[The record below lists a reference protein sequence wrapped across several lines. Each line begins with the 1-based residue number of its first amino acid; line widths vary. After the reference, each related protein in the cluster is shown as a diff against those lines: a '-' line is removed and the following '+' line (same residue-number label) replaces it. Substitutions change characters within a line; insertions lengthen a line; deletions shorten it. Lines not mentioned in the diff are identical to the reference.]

1 LAASVAI
8 FSKMSLM
15 NEFLRRVAEGRCARQ
30 ATAAGRG
37 RRAARQALAGG
48 QRAGA
53 ARENTTHM
61 MDMALEEMPVSGC
74 TCFSTL

>member
-15 NEFLRRVAEGRCARQ
+15 NEFLRPAWRVARQ
-30 ATAAGRG
+30 P
-37 RRAARQALAGG
+37 QAQGG
-48 QRAGA
+48 AQLRKSGGKS
-53 ARENTTHM
+53 THM

>member
-1 LAASVAI
+1 MAASVAI

-15 NEFLRRVAEGRCARQ
+15 NEFLRVARRSSRQRAR
-30 ATAAGRG
+30 AGG
-37 RRAARQALAGG
+37 GARRAGGARGG
-48 QRAGA
+48 AS
-53 ARENTTHM
+53 ETHM

>member
-15 NEFLRRVAEGRCARQ
+15 NEFLRQPGRSARQ
-30 ATAAGRG
+30 P
-37 RRAARQALAGG
+37 
-48 QRAGA
+48 QRAGGP
-53 ARENTTHM
+53 ARRASVARRARPKTHM

>member
-1 LAASVAI
+1 MAI

-15 NEFLRRVAEGRCARQ
+15 NEFLRAWGGVTRQ
-30 ATAAGRG
+30 QGV
-37 RRAARQALAGG
+37 GG
-48 QRAGA
+48 AVRGA
-53 ARENTTHM
+53 ARCGGARENTHM

>member
-1 LAASVAI
+1 MAI

-15 NEFLRRVAEGRCARQ
+15 NEFLRAPGSSRQ
-30 ATAAGRG
+30 RQRACVRG
-37 RRAARQALAGG
+37 SRRRALRPA
-48 QRAGA
+48 RAG
-53 ARENTTHM
+53 THM